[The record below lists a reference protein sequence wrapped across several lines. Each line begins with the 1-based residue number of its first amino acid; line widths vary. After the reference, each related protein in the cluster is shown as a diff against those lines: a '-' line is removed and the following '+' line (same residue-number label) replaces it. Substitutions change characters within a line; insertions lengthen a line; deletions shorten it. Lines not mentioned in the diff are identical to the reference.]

1 MTPTRREFI
10 KNVGIAMASL
20 VMARCVPSRGGDDSP
35 ERECGS
41 ARDCL
46 RQCWLRLD
54 WLAVQIRQD
63 YERGAQARDGLITQH
78 RADLDDLV
86 AAGELDAAV
95 AEYVQAAYAE
105 AVGHVW
111 LLNGNV
117 MCYESVP
124 LYTPD
129 SADRLMQQAKLLAG
143 LAESGDFD
151 SDAVAR
157 AQAAIERD
165 IAFLSL
171 SSEETQALYDE
182 LIAAAGDSYEF
193 PSFDE
198 LDLDIPLEAAAA
210 ARFLADL
217 LLGEAE

>member
-10 KNVGIAMASL
+10 RNVGIAMASL
-20 VMARCVPSRGGDDSP
+20 AMARCVPSRGGGDSA
-35 ERECGS
+35 EGECDS

-54 WLAVQIRQD
+54 WLTQQIQED
-63 YERGAQARDGLITQH
+63 YERGEQARDDLITQH

-111 LLNGNV
+111 LVSGDTL
-117 MCYESVP
+117 CYEAVP

-129 SADRLMQQAKLLAG
+129 SADRLIQQAKLLAT

-157 AQAAIERD
+157 AQVAIERD

-171 SSEETQALYDE
+171 SHEETQALYEE

-198 LDLDIPLEAAAA
+198 LELDIPPEAATA
-210 ARFLADL
+210 ARFLADV

>member
-1 MTPTRREFI
+1 
-10 KNVGIAMASL
+10 MASL
-20 VMARCVPSRGGDDSP
+20 AMARCVPSGGGEDSA

-46 RQCWLRLD
+46 RECWLRLV
-54 WLAVQIRQD
+54 WLGPPIRQD
-63 YERGAQARDGLITQH
+63 YEPGERARDELITQH

-111 LLNGNV
+111 RLNEGIT
-117 MCYESVP
+117 CYEP
-124 LYTPD
+124 AFLDYTYD
-129 SADRLMQQAKLLAG
+129 SADRLIRQAKLLAR
-143 LAESGDFD
+143 LAESGDVD

-157 AQAAIERD
+157 AQVAIERD

-171 SSEETQALYDE
+171 SPEETQALYDE
-182 LIAAAGDSYEF
+182 LMAAAGDGHGY
-193 PSFDE
+193 PSLDE
-198 LDLDIPLEAAAA
+198 LDLDIPEAAAA
-210 ARFLADL
+210 AGFLADL

>member
-1 MTPTRREFI
+1 VTPTHREFI

-20 VMARCVPSRGGDDSP
+20 AMARCVRSRGGGGSA

-41 ARDCL
+41 ARECL

-54 WLAVQIRQD
+54 WLAAQIQED

-111 LLNGNV
+111 LVSGDTL
-117 MCYESVP
+117 CYEAVP

-171 SSEETQALYDE
+171 SPEETQALYDE

-198 LDLDIPLEAAAA
+198 LDLDIPPEAAAA

>member
-1 MTPTRREFI
+1 MTPTRRDFI
-10 KNVGIAMASL
+10 KNVGIAIGSL
-20 VMARCVPSRGGDDSP
+20 VMARCIRLGDGGDSTVGECNSP
-35 ERECGS
+35 
-41 ARDCL
+41 RDCL

-54 WLAVQIRQD
+54 WLGVQIQQD
-63 YERGAQARDGLITQH
+63 YERGVQARDGLITQH

-95 AEYVQAAYAE
+95 AEYIQAAYAE

-111 LLNGNV
+111 RANGNIN
-117 MCYESVP
+117 CYAAVP

-129 SADRLMQQAKLLAG
+129 SADRLMQQAEV
-143 LAESGDFD
+143 LAEMAGSGDFD

-171 SSEETQALYDE
+171 SPEETQALYDE
-182 LIAAAGDSYEF
+182 LIAAGGDSYEF

-198 LDLDIPLEAAAA
+198 LDLDIPPEAAAA

>member
-20 VMARCVPSRGGDDSP
+20 AMARCVPSGGGGDSAK
-35 ERECGS
+35 RECGS

-54 WLAVQIRQD
+54 WLAEQVRQD
-63 YERGAQARDGLITQH
+63 HEQGAQARDGLITQH

-111 LLNGNV
+111 LVSGDTL
-117 MCYESVP
+117 CYEAVP

-129 SADRLMQQAKLLAG
+129 SADRLMQQAKLLAT

-157 AQAAIERD
+157 ARAAIERD

-171 SSEETQALYDE
+171 SPEETQALYDE

-193 PSFDE
+193 PPFDE
-198 LDLDIPLEAAAA
+198 LDLDIPPEAAAA
-210 ARFLADL
+210 ARFLIDV
-217 LLGEAE
+217 LLGDAE